1 MRSNSAEDEEPGASS
16 VLRMILRIA
25 RPQESMQKLAL

>member
-25 RPQESMQKLAL
+25 RPQKLAL